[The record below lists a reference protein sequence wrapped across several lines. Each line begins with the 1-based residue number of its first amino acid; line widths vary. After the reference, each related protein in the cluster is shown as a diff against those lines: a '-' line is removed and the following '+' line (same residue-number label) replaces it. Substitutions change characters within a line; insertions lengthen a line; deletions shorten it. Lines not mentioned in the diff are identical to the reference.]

1 MSLSV
6 NVGQDLSDGKSQLDE
21 NHEIVISE
29 PCASLGKPGS
39 ADSNFLDNG
48 RVKRSLSGKK
58 DGIRSE
64 IRLNWANSRLVRS
77 AKVIIDNATQHLPP
91 IDYAA
96 R

>member
-1 MSLSV
+1 MGHGLA
-6 NVGQDLSDGKSQLDE
+6 DGKSQLDE

-29 PCASLGKPGS
+29 PWVSLGKSGS
-39 ADSNFLDNG
+39 SDSIFLDNG
-48 RVKRSLSGKK
+48 RTKIVLSGKK